1 MKNLGK
7 IILLFTLCLPLL
19 AEVKVSVDKAQVTRG
34 ENVRLTMRITGEG
47 EVQIVPFDTLCGVE
61 VQGRMQSRKEI
72 FSNGKRAIE
81 LSLIYGFMP
90 EKSCVIEPLSVSVA
104 GKEYKTEAINIT
116 VSKMSISKNEPF
128 LVEMQTRKKSVYVGE
143 PFEMQVAFKQL
154 KDMDVLAESIS
165 LADTKNIWIKSE
177 YKGKGFLKEGY
188 ATRNNMYALS
198 AQQSGKLNLGPLRWD
213 VRIRSHEK
221 DYWGTWMARAKT
233 RAVFSN
239 ELEIDVKPL
248 PDGIELVGDLSIQ
261 ATVDKNEINAGE
273 AVNVTI
279 LVKGRTNIEDIQAFD
294 LHLQGAQAFKE
305 EPTLKHLLEDGKYV
319 GVFTQ
324 KLALV
329 AQRDF
334 TIPSFELRYMDVET
348 DSVITVQSEPIE
360 IKVLNAAP
368 LVKEELKISRPE
380 VEAVSQDKR
389 FESSALT
396 LLQGALI
403 FLGGLVLGLIL
414 SMIQWKKML
423 NTEKSKQTV
432 SAKESKE
439 VLQLLMGNMQ
449 GDVEIE
455 DLVQKLSEN
464 LYEGKSHVI
473 DKKRLKEIVRKLQA

>member
-7 IILLFTLCLPLL
+7 IILFFALSLPLL
-19 AEVKVSVDKAQVTRG
+19 AEVKVSVDNDKVTRG
-34 ENVRLTMRITGEG
+34 ENVTLTLSITGEG
-47 EVQIVPFDTLCGVE
+47 EVKIVPFDRLCGVD

-81 LSLIYGFMP
+81 LSLMYAFMP
-90 EKSCVIEPLSVSVA
+90 EKSCVIEPLSVSVG
-104 GKEYKTEAINIT
+104 GKEHKTEPINIT

-128 LVEMQTRKKSVYVGE
+128 IVKLDTDKKSVYVGE
-143 PFEMQVAFKQL
+143 PFEMKVGFQQL
-154 KDMDVLAESIS
+154 KNMDVLAESIS
-165 LADTKNIWIKSE
+165 LTDSKNIWIKSE
-177 YKGKGFLKEGY
+177 HKGKGYLQDGY
-188 ATRNNMYALS
+188 ARRDNIYAIS

-213 VRIRSHEK
+213 LQIRSHAK
-221 DYWGTWMARAKT
+221 DYWGTWMTSAKR

-248 PDGIELVGDLSIQ
+248 PEGVDLVGDINIE
-261 ATVDKNEINAGE
+261 ATVDKSEINAGE

-279 LVKGRTNIEDIQAFD
+279 TVKGRANVEDIHAFD

-305 EPTLKHLLEDGKYV
+305 EPTLKHMLEDGKYV
-319 GVFTQ
+319 GLFTQ

-348 DSVITVQSEPIE
+348 DSVITIQSEPIK
-360 IKVLNAAP
+360 IKVLNPIP

-380 VEAVSQDKR
+380 IEAVKEEKS

-396 LLQGALI
+396 LVQGIFL
-403 FLGGLVLGLIL
+403 FLGGVVLGLIL
-414 SMIQWKKML
+414 SLIPWHKIRHK
-423 NTEKSKQTV
+423 EKSKQSI

-449 GDVEIE
+449 DNGEIE
-455 DLVQKLSEN
+455 ELVQKLSEN
-464 LYEGKSHVI
+464 LYEGKSHAI
-473 DKKRLKEIVRKLQA
+473 DKKRLKAIVKRLQA